1 MIILKRGW
9 NGVLAALLASTIL
22 CGPTMAEEHSAEDAP
37 AITEATTDAAS
48 VEDLV
53 TVEMPE
59 VLTPGEDLMASA
71 AGAEAPTP
79 AEGAMPALVLPTE
92 DVAVEQ
98 PGDAD
103 GPEAMSD
110 PSNYMMNVIR
120 GQLTDRYVSDEAI
133 DADRIQALLTGDY
146 IKDYTHDG
154 DPVSFSNTVF
164 DIEAAKRRSMDEE
177 PVATPDPEPI
187 AAPASVDFL
196 LSPAAIRAM
205 SGMSQDQI
213 EAIALMV
220 EMMNNPGSAP
230 AINPQLA
237 LKGIPSLSEEDLTR
251 KSPEELLAHIA
262 SAGTS
267 SAVAPEPSEPQL
279 PVSVGDGSVMAL
291 ANWEMIVSPDGRV
304 EMSNATIPG
313 SRFEVIPGVVVG
325 QFGRVL
331 DISLDQGNQSIT
343 FESGDRLEVAQ
354 VPLDAGVP
362 ALDGEVPADGAVT
375 GGEILV
381 SGPVMRGDEVL
392 VSKADPDRPAARPVT
407 DGDQPAPA
415 TSSRPKARPDRSAG
429 KPVGDQGADP
439 DQPETQTSQSSD
451 LTATTKGS

>member
-9 NGVLAALLASTIL
+9 NGIVAALLASTVL
-22 CGPTMAEEHSAEDAP
+22 CGSVLAEEPAEAGPDIEEV
-37 AITEATTDAAS
+37 AIDEATAGDAAS
-48 VEDLV
+48 VDMPTVMTPADDLV
-53 TVEMPE
+53 
-59 VLTPGEDLMASA
+59 ASG
-71 AGAEAPTP
+71 AGMDDEALV
-79 AEGAMPALVLPTE
+79 EGAMPALVLPSE
-92 DVAVEQ
+92 DMDGDDLGDENVAE
-98 PGDAD
+98 D
-103 GPEAMSD
+103 MSD
-110 PSNYMMNVIR
+110 PSRYMMNIIR
-120 GQLTDRYVSDEAI
+120 GQLTDRYVSDEEI

-146 IKDYTHDG
+146 INDYTHGG

-164 DIEAAKRRSMDEE
+164 DIDAAKRARVDEE
-177 PVATPDPEPI
+177 QVASPDPEPI
-187 AAPASVDFL
+187 PAPASVDFL

-220 EMMNNPGSAP
+220 EMMNNPGAAP
-230 AINPQLA
+230 AINPQLE
-237 LKGIPSLSEEDLTR
+237 LKGIPSLSEEDLAE

-262 SAGTS
+262 SAG
-267 SAVAPEPSEPQL
+267 AAAAPGEPPAPQL

-331 DISLDQGNQSIT
+331 DMSLEEGNQFIT
-343 FESGDRLEVAQ
+343 FESGDRLEVAH
-354 VPLDAGVP
+354 VALDAGVP
-362 ALDGEVPADGAVT
+362 ALDEEAGPDGETT

-392 VSKADPDRPAARPVT
+392 VTQADRDRPTARPDVDVADEAPVT
-407 DGDQPAPA
+407 
-415 TSSRPKARPDRSAG
+415 SVRPKARPDRIAE
-429 KPVGDQGADP
+429 KPGDDDDSDAD
-439 DQPETQTSQSSD
+439 EHATQTSKSSE